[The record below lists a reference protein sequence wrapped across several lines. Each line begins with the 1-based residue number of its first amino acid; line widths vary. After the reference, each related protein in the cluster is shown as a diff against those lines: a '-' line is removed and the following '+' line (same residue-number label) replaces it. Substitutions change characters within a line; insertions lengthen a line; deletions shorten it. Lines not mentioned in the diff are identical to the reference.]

1 MVDDKARASEKRAA
15 DMEAEIKS
23 KDEQLEELYTQID
36 SMQECIT
43 QLEGERAE
51 QQTLVAKL
59 QTQSQEI

>member
-51 QQTLVAKL
+51 
-59 QTQSQEI
+59 